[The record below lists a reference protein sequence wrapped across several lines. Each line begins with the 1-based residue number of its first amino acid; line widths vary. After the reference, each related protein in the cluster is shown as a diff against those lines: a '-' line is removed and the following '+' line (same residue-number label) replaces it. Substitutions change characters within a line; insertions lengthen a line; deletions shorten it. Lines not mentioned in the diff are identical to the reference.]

1 MHDQRQAR
9 RFQAFGLE
17 ARVWTEAGELIA
29 PLLDLSLKGAFVMAA
44 IPDQSRPAPGTPA
57 MFDVLRAGAC
67 VVRLKAHVV
76 EVISEQGAHPVGFG
90 IAFEAPPV
98 GSARVLADIVELLEA
113 RESGLPVPMPA
124 PTPVPHVR
132 PVGILDAPEL
142 SEFAAGLVVQLM
154 AKEREVAELMRE
166 NEHLRAR
173 IAALEPA
180 RELRPA

>member
-44 IPDQSRPAPGTPA
+44 IPHQARPAPGTPA

-67 VVRLKAHVV
+67 VVRLKARVV
-76 EVISEQGAHPVGFG
+76 DVISEKGAHPLGFG

-98 GSARVLADIVELLEA
+98 SAARVLADLVELLEA
-113 RESGLPVPMPA
+113 RESGLPPPA
-124 PTPVPHVR
+124 PSPTPVPHVW
-132 PVGILDAPEL
+132 PVDLVDAPQM
-142 SEFAAGLVVQLM
+142 SEFTAGLVVQLM
-154 AKEREVAELMRE
+154 AKEREVVELMKE
-166 NEHLRAR
+166 NERLRAR
-173 IAALEPA
+173 LAAVESA